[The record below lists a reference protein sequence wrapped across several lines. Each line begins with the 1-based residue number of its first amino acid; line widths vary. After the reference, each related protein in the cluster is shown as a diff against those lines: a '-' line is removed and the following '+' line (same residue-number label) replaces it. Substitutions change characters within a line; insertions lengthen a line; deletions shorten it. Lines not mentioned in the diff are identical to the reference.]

1 MCRAH
6 VCGSIEHALVYAKC
20 IFFSF
25 SFVLQI
31 EVSELYFVPD
41 AGASRG
47 QCEAPLFKPVSAYDS
62 QTESLV
68 SWVKFSS
75 HTPLTF
81 YDSFSTISPGKTSFL
96 VSILTEMNKVHDS
109 YKLRYLT

>member
-1 MCRAH
+1 MR
-6 VCGSIEHALVYAKC
+6 VYTKC
-20 IFFSF
+20 IFF
-25 SFVLQI
+25 FVHFGLQI

-41 AGASRG
+41 ASASRG

-62 QTESLV
+62 RTESLD

-75 HTPLTF
+75 YTLLAF
-81 YDSFSTISPGKTSFL
+81 YDAFSTISPGKTSFL

-109 YKLRYLT
+109 HKLRYLT